1 MSYWEDRAK
10 EIIKEE
16 TLSDQEMSKE
26 IERIVNE
33 MIEDIE
39 KEISAFYARYATRE
53 GISLEDAK
61 KKIDAVDVIKFANQ
75 AKKYVD
81 TQDFSDRAN
90 EELRAYN
97 TKMYVSREELLKAQ
111 IGLLVT
117 YTYAKLESQMHN
129 YLESAYYRA
138 LKQQAGILGDTL
150 QVASTDVK
158 AIVLAPFQN
167 SNWSRR
173 LWRDMRKTRIQ
184 VQRAVTHVIIRGRHP
199 YEFVKELRKE
209 SGNSTYE
216 IRRLLI
222 TETARVQTIATKQHM
237 LENQGPD
244 AEYKYVAKLDS
255 KTTKTCRGL
264 YGKVFKVKDMKPGVN
279 APPMHPFCRSSVV
292 PYVGDWR
299 EEFFEK
305 RKGKYA
311 FGGIVE

>member
-97 TKMYVSREELLKAQ
+97 TKMYVSREKLLKAQ

-129 YLESAYYRA
+129 YMESAYYRA

-150 QVASTDVK
+150 QVATTDVK
-158 AIVLAPFQN
+158 AIILAPFQN

-264 YGKVFKVKDMKPGVN
+264 NGKVFKVKDMKPGVN

-292 PYVGDWR
+292 PYVSDWR

>member
-1 MSYWEDRAK
+1 MTYWEERAK

-16 TLSDQEMSKE
+16 TLSDKEISDE

-33 MIEDIE
+33 MIDDIE
-39 KEISAFYARYATRE
+39 KEIAKFYARYATSE
-53 GISLEDAK
+53 GISMSEARKKVDAF
-61 KKIDAVDVIKFANQ
+61 DVVKFANQ
-75 AKKYVD
+75 AKQYVN
-81 TQDFSDRAN
+81 TRDFSDVAN
-90 EELRAYN
+90 KELRAYN
-97 TKMYVSREELLKAQ
+97 TKMYVSREKLLKAQ

-129 YLESAYYRA
+129 YMESAYYRA

-173 LWRDMRKTRIQ
+173 LWRDMKRTRIQ
-184 VQRAVTHVIIRGRHP
+184 VQRAVTHVIVRGRHP

-244 AEYKYVAKLDS
+244 AEYKYVAKLDG

-264 YGKVFKVKDMKPGVN
+264 NGKVFKVKDMKPGVN

>member
-117 YTYAKLESQMHN
+117 YTYAKLESQMRN
-129 YLESAYYRA
+129 YMESAYYRA
-138 LKQQAGILGDTL
+138 LKQQAGILGETL
-150 QVASTDVK
+150 QVAHTDVK
-158 AIVLAPFQN
+158 TIVLAPFQN

-264 YGKVFKVKDMKPGVN
+264 NGKVFKVKDMKPGVN

-299 EEFFEK
+299 KEFFEK

>member
-117 YTYAKLESQMHN
+117 YTYAKLESQMRN
-129 YLESAYYRA
+129 YMESAYYRA
-138 LKQQAGILGDTL
+138 LKQQAGILGETL
-150 QVASTDVK
+150 QVAHTDVK
-158 AIVLAPFQN
+158 TIVLAPFQN

-264 YGKVFKVKDMKPGVN
+264 NGKVFKVKDMKPGVN

>member
-1 MSYWEDRAK
+1 MTYWEERAK

-16 TLSDQEMSKE
+16 TLSDKEISEE
-26 IERIVNE
+26 IERIINE
-33 MIEDIE
+33 MIDDIE
-39 KEISAFYARYATRE
+39 KEIAKFYARYATSE
-53 GISLEDAK
+53 GISMSEAK
-61 KKIDAVDVIKFANQ
+61 KKVDAFDVVKFANQ
-75 AKKYVD
+75 AKQYVD
-81 TQDFSDRAN
+81 TRDFSDVAN
-90 EELRAYN
+90 KELRAYN
-97 TKMYVSREELLKAQ
+97 TKMYVSREKLLKAQ

-129 YLESAYYRA
+129 YMESAYYRA

-199 YEFVKELRKE
+199 YEFVKELRKD

-244 AEYKYVAKLDS
+244 AEYKYVAKLDG

-264 YGKVFKVKDMKPGVN
+264 NGKVFKVKDMKPGVN

>member
-1 MSYWEDRAK
+1 MGYWEDRAK

-264 YGKVFKVKDMKPGVN
+264 NGKVFKVKDMKPGVN

>member
-1 MSYWEDRAK
+1 MTYWEERAK

-16 TLSDQEMSKE
+16 TLSDKEISDE

-33 MIEDIE
+33 MIDDIE
-39 KEISAFYARYATRE
+39 KEIAKFYARYATSE
-53 GISLEDAK
+53 GISMSEARKKVDAF
-61 KKIDAVDVIKFANQ
+61 DVVKFANQ
-75 AKKYVD
+75 AKQYVN
-81 TQDFSDRAN
+81 TRDFSDVAN
-90 EELRAYN
+90 KELRAYN
-97 TKMYVSREELLKAQ
+97 TKMYVSREKLLKAQ

-129 YLESAYYRA
+129 YMESAYYRA
-138 LKQQAGILGDTL
+138 LKQQAGILGETL

-184 VQRAVTHVIIRGRHP
+184 VQRAVTHVIVRGRHP

-244 AEYKYVAKLDS
+244 AEYKYVAKLDG

-264 YGKVFKVKDMKPGVN
+264 NGKVFKVKDMKPGVN

>member
-1 MSYWEDRAK
+1 MTYWEERAK

-16 TLSDQEMSKE
+16 TLSDKEISDE

-33 MIEDIE
+33 MIDDIE
-39 KEISAFYARYATRE
+39 KEIAKFYARYANSE
-53 GISLEDAK
+53 GISMSEARKKVDAF
-61 KKIDAVDVIKFANQ
+61 DVVKFANQ
-75 AKKYVD
+75 AKQYVN
-81 TQDFSDRAN
+81 TRDFSDVAN
-90 EELRAYN
+90 KELRAYN
-97 TKMYVSREELLKAQ
+97 TKMYVSREKLLKAQ

-129 YLESAYYRA
+129 YMESAYYRA

-222 TETARVQTIATKQHM
+222 TETARVQTIATKKHM

-244 AEYKYVAKLDS
+244 AEYKYVAKLDG

-264 YGKVFKVKDMKPGVN
+264 NGKVFKVKDMKPGVN

>member
-1 MSYWEDRAK
+1 MTYWEERAK

-16 TLSDQEMSKE
+16 TLSDKEISDE

-33 MIEDIE
+33 MIDDIE
-39 KEISAFYARYATRE
+39 KEIAKFYARYATNE
-53 GISLEDAK
+53 GISMSEARKNVDAF
-61 KKIDAVDVIKFANQ
+61 DVVKFANQ
-75 AKKYVD
+75 AKQYVN
-81 TQDFSDRAN
+81 TRDFSDVAN
-90 EELRAYN
+90 RELRAYN
-97 TKMYVSREELLKAQ
+97 TKMYVSRERLLKAQ

-117 YTYAKLESQMHN
+117 YTYAKLERQMHN
-129 YLESAYYRA
+129 YMESAYYRA

-150 QVASTDVK
+150 QVATTDVK

-244 AEYKYVAKLDS
+244 AEYKYVAKLDG

-264 YGKVFKVKDMKPGVN
+264 NGKVFKVKDMKPGVN

-299 EEFFEK
+299 KEFFEK

>member
-16 TLSDQEMSKE
+16 TLSDREMSKE

-33 MIEDIE
+33 MIDDIE
-39 KEISAFYARYATRE
+39 KEIAKFYARYATSE
-53 GISLEDAK
+53 GISMSEARKKVDAF
-61 KKIDAVDVIKFANQ
+61 DVIKFANQ

-264 YGKVFKVKDMKPGVN
+264 NGKVFKVKDMKPGVN

-292 PYVGDWR
+292 PYVGDWK

>member
-222 TETARVQTIATKQHM
+222 TETARVQTIATKKHM

-264 YGKVFKVKDMKPGVN
+264 NGKVFKVKDMKPGVN

>member
-1 MSYWEDRAK
+1 MTYWEERAK

-16 TLSDQEMSKE
+16 TLSDKEISDE

-33 MIEDIE
+33 MIDNIE
-39 KEISAFYARYATRE
+39 KEIAKFYARYATSE
-53 GISLEDAK
+53 GISISEARKKVDAF
-61 KKIDAVDVIKFANQ
+61 DVVKFANQ
-75 AKKYVD
+75 AKQYVD
-81 TQDFSDRAN
+81 TKDFSDVAN
-90 EELRAYN
+90 KELRVYN
-97 TKMYVSREELLKAQ
+97 TKMYVSREKLLKAQ

-129 YLESAYYRA
+129 YMESAYYRA

-244 AEYKYVAKLDS
+244 AEYKYVAKLDG

-264 YGKVFKVKDMKPGVN
+264 NGKVFKVKDMKPGVN

>member
-1 MSYWEDRAK
+1 MTYWEERAK

-16 TLSDQEMSKE
+16 TLSDREMSKE

-33 MIEDIE
+33 MIDDIE
-39 KEISAFYARYATRE
+39 KEIAKFYARYATSE
-53 GISLEDAK
+53 GISMSEARKKVDAF
-61 KKIDAVDVIKFANQ
+61 DVVKFANQ
-75 AKKYVD
+75 AKQYVN
-81 TQDFSDRAN
+81 TRDFSDVAN
-90 EELRAYN
+90 KELRAYN
-97 TKMYVSREELLKAQ
+97 TKMYVSREKMLKAQ

-129 YLESAYYRA
+129 YMESAYYRA

-244 AEYKYVAKLDS
+244 AEYKYVAKLDG

-264 YGKVFKVKDMKPGVN
+264 NGKVFKVKDMKPGVN

-292 PYVGDWR
+292 PHVGDWR

>member
-150 QVASTDVK
+150 QVANTDVK

-264 YGKVFKVKDMKPGVN
+264 NGKVFKVKDMKPGVN

>member
-1 MSYWEDRAK
+1 MTYWEERAK

-16 TLSDQEMSKE
+16 TLSDKEISDE

-33 MIEDIE
+33 MIDDIE
-39 KEISAFYARYATRE
+39 KEIAKFYARYATSE
-53 GISLEDAK
+53 GISMSEARKNVDAF
-61 KKIDAVDVIKFANQ
+61 DVVKFANQ
-75 AKKYVD
+75 AKQYVN
-81 TQDFSDRAN
+81 TRDFSDVAN
-90 EELRAYN
+90 KELRAYN
-97 TKMYVSREELLKAQ
+97 TKMYVSREKFLKAQ

-129 YLESAYYRA
+129 YMESAYYRA

-150 QVASTDVK
+150 QVATTDVK

-173 LWRDMRKTRIQ
+173 LWRDMKRTRIQ
-184 VQRAVTHVIIRGRHP
+184 VQRAVTHVIVRGRHP

-244 AEYKYVAKLDS
+244 AEYKYVAKLDG

-264 YGKVFKVKDMKPGVN
+264 NGKVFKVKDMKPGVN

-299 EEFFEK
+299 KEFFEK
-305 RKGKYA
+305 RKDKYA

>member
-1 MSYWEDRAK
+1 M
-10 EIIKEE
+10 
-16 TLSDQEMSKE
+16 
-26 IERIVNE
+26 
-33 MIEDIE
+33 
-39 KEISAFYARYATRE
+39 
-53 GISLEDAK
+53 
-61 KKIDAVDVIKFANQ
+61 
-75 AKKYVD
+75 
-81 TQDFSDRAN
+81 
-90 EELRAYN
+90 
-97 TKMYVSREELLKAQ
+97 
-111 IGLLVT
+111 
-117 YTYAKLESQMHN
+117 
-129 YLESAYYRA
+129 
-138 LKQQAGILGDTL
+138 
-150 QVASTDVK
+150 
-158 AIVLAPFQN
+158 
-167 SNWSRR
+167 RR
-173 LWRDMRKTRIQ
+173 TRIQ
-184 VQRAVTHVIIRGRHP
+184 VQRAVTHVIVRGRHP

-244 AEYKYVAKLDS
+244 AEYKYVAKLDG

-264 YGKVFKVKDMKPGVN
+264 NGKVFKVKDMKPGVN

>member
-1 MSYWEDRAK
+1 MTYWEERAK

-16 TLSDQEMSKE
+16 TLSDKEISEE

-33 MIEDIE
+33 MIDDIE
-39 KEISAFYARYATRE
+39 KEIAKFYARYATSE
-53 GISLEDAK
+53 GISMSEARKKVDAF
-61 KKIDAVDVIKFANQ
+61 DVVKFANQ
-75 AKKYVD
+75 AKQYVD
-81 TQDFSDRAN
+81 TRDFSDVAN
-90 EELRAYN
+90 KELRAYN
-97 TKMYVSREELLKAQ
+97 TKMYVSREKLLKAQ

-138 LKQQAGILGDTL
+138 LKQQACILGDTL

-222 TETARVQTIATKQHM
+222 TETARVQTIATKKHM

-264 YGKVFKVKDMKPGVN
+264 NGKVFKVKDMKPGVN

>member
-1 MSYWEDRAK
+1 MTYWEERAK

-16 TLSDQEMSKE
+16 TLSDKEISDE

-33 MIEDIE
+33 MIDDIE
-39 KEISAFYARYATRE
+39 KEIAKFYARYANSE
-53 GISLEDAK
+53 GISMSEARKKVDAF
-61 KKIDAVDVIKFANQ
+61 DVVKFANQ
-75 AKKYVD
+75 AKQYVN
-81 TQDFSDRAN
+81 TRDFSDVAN
-90 EELRAYN
+90 KELRAYN
-97 TKMYVSREELLKAQ
+97 TKMYVSREKLLKAQ

-129 YLESAYYRA
+129 YMESAYYRA

-244 AEYKYVAKLDS
+244 AEYKYVAKLDG

-264 YGKVFKVKDMKPGVN
+264 NGKVFKVKDMKPGVN